1 MQEAYIVAYG
11 RSAAAKAK
19 QGALFHERPD
29 DVAAKV
35 LQGVLF
41 HERPDDVAAKVLQ
54 GVLKRIDGKFNKN
67 MIEDVIV
74 GTAFPEGLQGQNIA
88 RTIALRT
95 GLSDTV
101 PGQTVNRYCSSGL
114 QTIAIAA
121 NQIMAGQGDILVAGG
136 VELMSA
142 VPMGGN
148 EPTNNPTLQYDDIG
162 ASYPMGLTAE
172 NVASQF
178 DVSREDQDAYAV
190 RSHQR
195 AYDAQ
200 RDGRFKDEIIPIQV
214 NSVEYTNVGPKVHT
228 NIFDQDEFIRPDT
241 TMEALAKLRTVFKA
255 DGTVTA
261 GTSAPLSDGAGFVVL
276 MSGDKVKELGVTPI
290 ARFVGYKAVGV
301 DPKIMGIGPAYAIPE
316 VLSLSNLS
324 VEDIDLIELNEAF
337 ASQTIASIKE
347 VGLDI
352 SRTNVNGGAIALG
365 HPLGA
370 TGAML
375 TARLLNEM
383 GRRPDSRYGMV
394 TMCIGVGMGAAA
406 IFEYVR

>member
-19 QGALFHERPD
+19 QGA
-29 DVAAKV
+29 
-35 LQGVLF
+35 LF

-88 RTIALRT
+88 RTIALLT

-195 AYDAQ
+195 AYEAQ
-200 RDGRFKDEIIPIQV
+200 RDGRFNDEIIPIQV
-214 NSVEYTNVGPKVHT
+214 NSVEYTNAGPKVHT

-290 ARFVGYKAVGV
+290 ARFVGYKTVGV

>member
-19 QGALFHERPD
+19 QGA
-29 DVAAKV
+29 
-35 LQGVLF
+35 LF

-88 RTIALRT
+88 RTIALRA

-148 EPTNNPTLQYDDIG
+148 EPTNNPILQYDDIG

-214 NSVEYTNVGPKVHT
+214 NSVEYTNAGPKVHT

-290 ARFVGYKAVGV
+290 ARFVGFKAVGV

>member
-1 MQEAYIVAYG
+1 MITMQEAYIVAYG
-11 RSAAAKAK
+11 RSAAAKAN
-19 QGALFHERPD
+19 QGA
-29 DVAAKV
+29 
-35 LQGVLF
+35 LF

-200 RDGRFKDEIIPIQV
+200 RDGRFKNEIIPIQV
-214 NSVEYTNVGPKVHT
+214 NSVEYTNAGPKVHT

>member
-1 MQEAYIVAYG
+1 MITMQEAYIVAYG

-35 LQGVLF
+35 LQGVL
-41 HERPDDVAAKVLQ
+41 
-54 GVLKRIDGKFNKN
+54 KRIDGKFNKN
-67 MIEDVIV
+67 MIEDIIV

-88 RTIALRT
+88 RTIALLT

-195 AYDAQ
+195 AYEAQ
-200 RDGRFKDEIIPIQV
+200 RDGRFNDEIIPIQV
-214 NSVEYTNVGPKVHT
+214 NSVEYTNAGPKVHT

>member
-29 DVAAKV
+29 DVAAK
-35 LQGVLF
+35 
-41 HERPDDVAAKVLQ
+41 ALQ

-88 RTIALRT
+88 RTIALRA

-200 RDGRFKDEIIPIQV
+200 RDGRFKDEIIPIRV
-214 NSVEYTNVGPKVHT
+214 NSVEYTNAGPKVHT

-261 GTSAPLSDGAGFVVL
+261 GTSAPLSDGTGFVVL

-365 HPLGA
+365 HALGA

>member
-35 LQGVLF
+35 LQ
-41 HERPDDVAAKVLQ
+41 D
-54 GVLKRIDGKFNKN
+54 VLKRIDGKFNKN

-88 RTIALRT
+88 RTIALRA

-200 RDGRFKDEIIPIQV
+200 RDGRFKDEIIPIRV
-214 NSVEYTNVGPKVHT
+214 NSVEYTNAGPKVHT

>member
-19 QGALFHERPD
+19 QGA
-29 DVAAKV
+29 
-35 LQGVLF
+35 LF

-88 RTIALRT
+88 RTIALLT

-195 AYDAQ
+195 AYEAQ
-200 RDGRFKDEIIPIQV
+200 RDGRFNDEIIPIQV
-214 NSVEYTNVGPKVHT
+214 NSVEYTNAGPKVHT

-394 TMCIGVGMGAAA
+394 TMCIGVGMVQLL
-406 IFEYVR
+406 YLNMCVRMVDFG

>member
-19 QGALFHERPD
+19 QGA
-29 DVAAKV
+29 
-35 LQGVLF
+35 LF

-375 TARLLNEM
+375 IARLLNEM

>member
-19 QGALFHERPD
+19 QGA
-29 DVAAKV
+29 
-35 LQGVLF
+35 LF

-88 RTIALRT
+88 RTIALRA

-214 NSVEYTNVGPKVHT
+214 NSVEYTNAGPKVHT

-290 ARFVGYKAVGV
+290 ARFVGFKAVGV

-394 TMCIGVGMGAAA
+394 TMCIGVGLVAAA

>member
-19 QGALFHERPD
+19 QGA
-29 DVAAKV
+29 
-35 LQGVLF
+35 LF

-148 EPTNNPTLQYDDIG
+148 EPINNPTLQYDDIG

-178 DVSREDQDAYAV
+178 DVSREDQGAYAV

-195 AYDAQ
+195 AYNAQ

-214 NSVEYTNVGPKVHT
+214 NSVEYTNVGPKVYT

>member
-1 MQEAYIVAYG
+1 MITMQEAYIVAYG

-35 LQGVLF
+35 LQGVL
-41 HERPDDVAAKVLQ
+41 
-54 GVLKRIDGKFNKN
+54 KRIDGKFNKN
-67 MIEDVIV
+67 LIEDVIV

-200 RDGRFKDEIIPIQV
+200 RDGRFKDEIIPIRV
-214 NSVEYTNVGPKVHT
+214 NSVEYTNAGPKVHT
-228 NIFDQDEFIRPDT
+228 NIFDQDEFIHPDT

>member
-19 QGALFHERPD
+19 QGA
-29 DVAAKV
+29 
-35 LQGVLF
+35 LF

-88 RTIALRT
+88 RTIALRA

-214 NSVEYTNVGPKVHT
+214 NSVEYTNAGPKVHT

-261 GTSAPLSDGAGFVVL
+261 GTSSPLSDGAGFVVL

-290 ARFVGYKAVGV
+290 ARFVGFKAVGV

>member
-19 QGALFHERPD
+19 QGA
-29 DVAAKV
+29 
-35 LQGVLF
+35 LF

-394 TMCIGVGMGAAA
+394 MMCIGVGMGAAA

>member
-1 MQEAYIVAYG
+1 MITMQEAYIVAYG
-11 RSAAAKAK
+11 RSVAAKAK
-19 QGALFHERPD
+19 QGA
-29 DVAAKV
+29 
-35 LQGVLF
+35 LF

-200 RDGRFKDEIIPIQV
+200 RDGRFKDEIILIQV
-214 NSVEYTNVGPKVHT
+214 NSVEYTNAGPKVHT

>member
-1 MQEAYIVAYG
+1 MITMQEAYIVAYG
-11 RSAAAKAK
+11 RSATAKAK
-19 QGALFHERPD
+19 QGA
-29 DVAAKV
+29 
-35 LQGVLF
+35 LF

-178 DVSREDQDAYAV
+178 DVSREDQDTYAV

-214 NSVEYTNVGPKVHT
+214 NSVEYTNAGPKVHT

-290 ARFVGYKAVGV
+290 ARFVGYKAVGI

>member
-19 QGALFHERPD
+19 QGA
-29 DVAAKV
+29 
-35 LQGVLF
+35 LF

-88 RTIALRT
+88 RTIALLT

-195 AYDAQ
+195 AYEAQ
-200 RDGRFKDEIIPIQV
+200 RDGRFNDEIIPIQV
-214 NSVEYTNVGPKVHT
+214 NSVEYTNAGPKVHT

-301 DPKIMGIGPAYAIPE
+301 DPKIMGIGPAYATPE

>member
-19 QGALFHERPD
+19 QGA
-29 DVAAKV
+29 
-35 LQGVLF
+35 LF

-261 GTSAPLSDGAGFVVL
+261 GTSAPLSDGAGFLVL

>member
-1 MQEAYIVAYG
+1 MITMQEAYIVAYG

-19 QGALFHERPD
+19 QGA
-29 DVAAKV
+29 
-35 LQGVLF
+35 LF

-200 RDGRFKDEIIPIQV
+200 RDGRFNDEIIPIQV
-214 NSVEYTNVGPKVHT
+214 NSVEYTNAGPKIHT

-241 TMEALAKLRTVFKA
+241 TMDALAKLRTVFKA

>member
-1 MQEAYIVAYG
+1 MITMQEAYIVAYG

-19 QGALFHERPD
+19 QGA
-29 DVAAKV
+29 
-35 LQGVLF
+35 LF

-214 NSVEYTNVGPKVHT
+214 NSVEYTNAGPKVHT

-276 MSGDKVKELGVTPI
+276 MSGDKMKELGVTPI

>member
-1 MQEAYIVAYG
+1 MITMQEAYIVAYG

-19 QGALFHERPD
+19 QGA
-29 DVAAKV
+29 
-35 LQGVLF
+35 LF

-88 RTIALRT
+88 RTIALLT

-195 AYDAQ
+195 AYEAQ
-200 RDGRFKDEIIPIQV
+200 RDGRFNDEIIPIQV
-214 NSVEYTNVGPKVHT
+214 NSVEYTNAGPKVHT

-261 GTSAPLSDGAGFVVL
+261 GTSAPLSEGAGFVVL

>member
-1 MQEAYIVAYG
+1 MITMQEAYIVAYG

-19 QGALFHERPD
+19 QGA
-29 DVAAKV
+29 
-35 LQGVLF
+35 LF

-172 NVASQF
+172 NIASQF

-214 NSVEYTNVGPKVHT
+214 NSVEYTNAGPKVHT

-352 SRTNVNGGAIALG
+352 SCTNVNGGAIALG

>member
-11 RSAAAKAK
+11 RSAAAKA
-19 QGALFHERPD
+19 QGA
-29 DVAAKV
+29 
-35 LQGVLF
+35 LF

-88 RTIALRT
+88 RTIALRA

-200 RDGRFKDEIIPIQV
+200 RDGRFKDEIIPIRV
-214 NSVEYTNVGPKVHT
+214 NSVEYTNAGPKVHT

>member
-19 QGALFHERPD
+19 QGA
-29 DVAAKV
+29 
-35 LQGVLF
+35 LF

-383 GRRPDSRYGMV
+383 GRRPNSRYGMV

>member
-19 QGALFHERPD
+19 QGA
-29 DVAAKV
+29 
-35 LQGVLF
+35 LF

-261 GTSAPLSDGAGFVVL
+261 GTSAPFSDGAGFVVL

>member
-19 QGALFHERPD
+19 QGA
-29 DVAAKV
+29 
-35 LQGVLF
+35 LF

-88 RTIALRT
+88 RTIALRA

-136 VELMSA
+136 IELMSA

-214 NSVEYTNVGPKVHT
+214 NSVEYTNAGPKVHT

-290 ARFVGYKAVGV
+290 ARFVGFKAVGV

>member
-19 QGALFHERPD
+19 QGA
-29 DVAAKV
+29 
-35 LQGVLF
+35 LF

-88 RTIALRT
+88 RTIALLT

-121 NQIMAGQGDILVAGG
+121 NQIMAGHGDILVAGG

-195 AYDAQ
+195 AYEAQ
-200 RDGRFKDEIIPIQV
+200 RDGRFNDEIIPIQV
-214 NSVEYTNVGPKVHT
+214 NSVEYTNAGPKVHT

>member
-19 QGALFHERPD
+19 QGA
-29 DVAAKV
+29 
-35 LQGVLF
+35 LF

-136 VELMSA
+136 VELMSD

>member
-19 QGALFHERPD
+19 QGA
-29 DVAAKV
+29 
-35 LQGVLF
+35 LF

-88 RTIALRT
+88 RTIALLT

-195 AYDAQ
+195 AYEAQ
-200 RDGRFKDEIIPIQV
+200 RDGRFNDEIIPIQV
-214 NSVEYTNVGPKVHT
+214 NSVEYTNAGPKVHT

-261 GTSAPLSDGAGFVVL
+261 GASAPLSDGAGFVVL

>member
-19 QGALFHERPD
+19 QGA
-29 DVAAKV
+29 
-35 LQGVLF
+35 LF

-200 RDGRFKDEIIPIQV
+200 LDGRFKDEIIPIQV
-214 NSVEYTNVGPKVHT
+214 NSVEYTNAGPKVHT

-241 TMEALAKLRTVFKA
+241 TIEALAKLRTVFKA

-276 MSGDKVKELGVTPI
+276 MSEDKVKELGVTPI

>member
-19 QGALFHERPD
+19 QGA
-29 DVAAKV
+29 
-35 LQGVLF
+35 LF

-114 QTIAIAA
+114 QTIAITA

-200 RDGRFKDEIIPIQV
+200 RDGRFKDEIIPIRV
-214 NSVEYTNVGPKVHT
+214 NSVEYTNAGPKVHT

-290 ARFVGYKAVGV
+290 ARFVGFKAVGV

>member
-1 MQEAYIVAYG
+1 MITMQEAYIVAYG

-29 DVAAKV
+29 DVAA
-35 LQGVLF
+35 Q
-41 HERPDDVAAKVLQ
+41 VLQ

-200 RDGRFKDEIIPIQV
+200 RDGRFNDEIIPIQV
-214 NSVEYTNVGPKVHT
+214 NSVEYTNAGPKVHT

-241 TMEALAKLRTVFKA
+241 TMDALAKLRTVFKA

>member
-1 MQEAYIVAYG
+1 MITMQEAYIVAYG

-19 QGALFHERPD
+19 QGALFY
-29 DVAAKV
+29 
-35 LQGVLF
+35 
-41 HERPDDVAAKVLQ
+41 ERPDDVAAKVLQ

-214 NSVEYTNVGPKVHT
+214 NSVEYTNAGPKVHT

-383 GRRPDSRYGMV
+383 GRHPDSRYGMV

>member
-19 QGALFHERPD
+19 QGA
-29 DVAAKV
+29 
-35 LQGVLF
+35 LF

-200 RDGRFKDEIIPIQV
+200 REGRFKDEIIPIQV
-214 NSVEYTNVGPKVHT
+214 NSVEYTNAGPKVHT

-241 TMEALAKLRTVFKA
+241 TIEALAKLRTVFKA

-276 MSGDKVKELGVTPI
+276 TSGDKVKELGVTPI

>member
-35 LQGVLF
+35 LQS
-41 HERPDDVAAKVLQ
+41 
-54 GVLKRIDGKFNKN
+54 VLKRIDGKFNKN

-214 NSVEYTNVGPKVHT
+214 NSVEYTNAGLKVHT

>member
-19 QGALFHERPD
+19 QGA
-29 DVAAKV
+29 
-35 LQGVLF
+35 LF

-178 DVSREDQDAYAV
+178 DVSLEDQDAYAV

-200 RDGRFKDEIIPIQV
+200 RDGRFNDEIIPIQV
-214 NSVEYTNVGPKVHT
+214 NSVEYTNAGPKVHT

-241 TMEALAKLRTVFKA
+241 TMDALAKLRTVFKA

-316 VLSLSNLS
+316 VLSLTNLS

-383 GRRPDSRYGMV
+383 GRRPGSRYGMV

>member
-19 QGALFHERPD
+19 QGA
-29 DVAAKV
+29 
-35 LQGVLF
+35 LF

-200 RDGRFKDEIIPIQV
+200 LDGRFKDEIIPIQV
-214 NSVEYTNVGPKVHT
+214 NSVEYTNAGPKVHT

-241 TMEALAKLRTVFKA
+241 TIEALAKLRTVFKA

-365 HPLGA
+365 HSLGA

>member
-19 QGALFHERPD
+19 QGALFN
-29 DVAAKV
+29 
-35 LQGVLF
+35 
-41 HERPDDVAAKVLQ
+41 ERPDDVAAKVLQ

-88 RTIALRT
+88 RTIALLT

-195 AYDAQ
+195 AYEAQ
-200 RDGRFKDEIIPIQV
+200 RDGRFNDEIIPIQV
-214 NSVEYTNVGPKVHT
+214 NSVEYTNAGPKVHT